1 MPDSPMDAPKE
12 LPADSAHAH
21 EHATVTVEEVGPSSK
36 RLQVEIA
43 APTVQA
49 EVDRAFAQVG
59 RQARLP
65 GFRPGKAPRR
75 VLERTFGEQIRREVL
90 GRLIEDSFHHAVHD
104 HQLAVVGTP
113 EIDADALKPG
123 EGLRYAATVDVR
135 PTIVLGELGGL
146 DIVRPS
152 SVVSDDEVERVLGSL
167 RESVAQLRPITDR
180 QVVES
185 GDVVTLNLSSVVE
198 GAEPTRRDGVLLEAG
213 GGSFPLALERQI
225 VGQHRGAHLSL
236 DVPYPEAYQNPS
248 LAGRS
253 VHFEVEVVDLRAKE
267 LPPLDDEFARDHG
280 RSDTLEELRG
290 RIRADLERQAAERAD
305 GAVRDAI
312 LDQLIARHPIDAPTS
327 LVDRRCDAMLATL
340 DVRLPPGT
348 EEEQALAGLRQQL
361 RPRAE
366 RDVRAD
372 LLLDAI
378 ADRDALTPGEDEVSA
393 EISALAEREGQ
404 SPERVRALYERP
416 EARSALRVRL
426 GRQRALER
434 LVSNAR
440 IMPAPA
446 PEEVAV
452 ENQSR

>member
-1 MPDSPMDAPKE
+1 
-12 LPADSAHAH
+12 
-21 EHATVTVEEVGPSSK
+21 
-36 RLQVEIA
+36 
-43 APTVQA
+43 
-49 EVDRAFAQVG
+49 
-59 RQARLP
+59 
-65 GFRPGKAPRR
+65 
-75 VLERTFGEQIRREVL
+75 
-90 GRLIEDSFHHAVHD
+90 
-104 HQLAVVGTP
+104 
-113 EIDADALKPG
+113 
-123 EGLRYAATVDVR
+123 
-135 PTIVLGELGGL
+135 
-146 DIVRPS
+146 
-152 SVVSDDEVERVLGSL
+152 
-167 RESVAQLRPITDR
+167 
-180 QVVES
+180 
-185 GDVVTLNLSSVVE
+185 
-198 GAEPTRRDGVLLEAG
+198 VLLEAG

-236 DVPYPEAYQNPS
+236 DVPYPEGYQNPS

-280 RSDTLEELRG
+280 RSDTLAELRG
-290 RIRADLERQAAERAD
+290 RIRADLERQATERAD

-348 EEEQALAGLRQQL
+348 EEEQALAGLREQL

-434 LVSNAR
+434 LVANAR

-446 PEEVAV
+446 AEEVAV